1 MASMLG
7 TQSSGSNMSGT
18 SSQHIPQFDIN
29 ALTKLF
35 GTAENTFKNVNRK
48 TIGRSPVVQ
57 RGINKI
63 ASQGSAYWT
72 DQLKGGAFKGVS
84 PTGIL
89 SKIASFRDTPSK
101 TSSIYSKI
109 MGGEGNDYV
118 DAMKNV
124 FTKDAQRTRDLA
136 DASLDAR
143 AVGTGMSGGSRHGVA
158 EALISR
164 DIDKNLQDNM
174 AKLGYESFD
183 KDLANKLGIAREADA
198 NTLARENMYS
208 NMGQNLINA
217 RNANTNAGIA
227 GSGNMQNIQ
236 MGMFSPEQM
245 PWSNLQNYASAI
257 GNPIILTNSTQKS
270 NSESGK

>member
-1 MASMLG
+1 MLG

-18 SSQHIPQFDIN
+18 SSQHIPQFNIN

-35 GTAENTFKNVNRK
+35 GTAENTFKNVNKR
-48 TIGRSPVVQ
+48 TVGRSPVVQ

-63 ASQGSAYWT
+63 ANQGGAYWA
-72 DQLKGGAFKGVS
+72 DQLKGGSLKNVS
-84 PTGIL
+84 PLAIL
-89 SKIASFRDTPSK
+89 SKIASFRDTPSQ
-101 TSSIYSKI
+101 TSSIYEKI
-109 MGGEGNDYV
+109 MGGKGNDYV

-124 FTKDAQRTRDLA
+124 FTKDAQRTRDLSE
-136 DASLDAR
+136 ASLDAR
-143 AVGTGMSGGSRHGVA
+143 AAGTGMSGGSRHGVA

-183 KDLANKLGIAREADA
+183 KDLANKLGIARQADS
-198 NTLARENMYS
+198 NTLARESMYS

-217 RNANTNAGIA
+217 RNANTNMGIA
-227 GSGNMQNIQ
+227 GAPNMQNVQ
-236 MGMFSPEQM
+236 MGMFSPDQM

-257 GNPIILTNSTQKS
+257 GNPIVLTNSLQKS
-270 NSESGK
+270 SSESGK